1 MSKPTFA
8 GSNASLVRAHNLRA
22 VLNHFLNEGSVSR
35 AQLAERTALSN
46 TTITNL
52 IDDLL
57 VQGIVVEDDT
67 EAART
72 QASRNGSSRR
82 VGRPRTSLRLNPN
95 ARYAAGVHIGIGILR
110 VAVVNLHAEIIRNT
124 IASFDVT
131 APAAH
136 VLNQIARLV
145 KQTIAD
151 SRIETDRLIGLGIG
165 ASGLVDYEAGVNV
178 FAPNLGW
185 HDVPLRDW
193 MQDRLGLPTTVD
205 NNVRAMALGEALF
218 GAGRGVGVLAFVYG
232 RVGVGAGFVV
242 NGRAFRG
249 SGAGAGEIGHTVMIP
264 DGGDLCV
271 CGQRGCLETL
281 VSEPVIVREAERLAR
296 RRPHGA
302 LARCLAQNGKTKPIK
317 RIFAAAREGDAAT
330 LRLLEDRARYLGIA
344 LANLVNVL
352 NPELILLGGMF
363 AQGSEFFLPVAERT
377 VRERAF
383 AGLGDRVRLQPTQFG
398 WRAGVIGAASLAL
411 STFFYQLEDA

>member
-302 LARCLAQNGKTKPIK
+302 LARCLAQNGKTKPIE